1 MLRNMIGHELVHGL
15 GNGLGPGYGQGHE
28 LVLVNEL
35 GNG

>member
-28 LVLVNEL
+28 LVLVNRL